1 VTAPE
6 AHPETAPDALD
17 PTGPSRARTVVT
29 ELLIG
34 AALLAGSALLGLLMG
49 LIWHWVAPRVPL
61 YADSQ
66 DIYLLNPE
74 GEQSIATDMYFAII
88 GVVCGLV
95 TGGLA
100 YWRSRAREGGLGV
113 SFGLVLGG
121 LLGGYIAWRLGVH
134 LGPTGNIIATA
145 KSVPLGR
152 TFYGPTVLTA
162 KGVLLAWP
170 AAALLVLVALT
181 ALFTP
186 KPAAAPTVLWGP
198 PTLPPPDAPAPP
210 ASPAPSAPPSLT
222 ERNATKRDTTE
233 RDTAEPDTTE
243 RDNPESDDHASDGPE
258 PR

>member
-1 VTAPE
+1 VTAPD
-6 AHPETAPDALD
+6 AHPETAPDALE
-17 PTGPSRARTVVT
+17 PTRARTLRT

-49 LIWHWVAPRVPL
+49 LVWHWVAPRVPL

-113 SFGLVLGG
+113 AFGLVLGG
-121 LLGGYIAWRLGVH
+121 LLGGWIAWQLGVA
-134 LGPTGNIIATA
+134 LGPSGNIVATA

-152 TFYGPTVLTA
+152 TFYGPLALTA

-170 AAALLVLVALT
+170 AASLIVLLALSS
-181 ALFTP
+181 LFTP
-186 KPAAAPTVLWGP
+186 KPTEPTAPAEPYEPAAPAVWG
-198 PTLPPPDAPAPP
+198 APAPDP
-210 ASPAPSAPPSLT
+210 LAKPAPQPLAKPTPDPLAKPAPKP
-222 ERNATKRDTTE
+222 
-233 RDTAEPDTTE
+233 EP
-243 RDNPESDDHASDGPE
+243 DGPE
-258 PR
+258 AR